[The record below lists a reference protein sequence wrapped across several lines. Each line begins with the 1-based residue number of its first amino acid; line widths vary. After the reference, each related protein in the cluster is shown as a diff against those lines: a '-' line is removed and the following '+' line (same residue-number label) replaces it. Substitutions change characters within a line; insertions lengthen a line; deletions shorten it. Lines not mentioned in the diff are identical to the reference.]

1 MFIVL
6 QGIIG
11 VFLVV
16 LVLWDAFE
24 SIVLPRTVTRAFR
37 LTRFFYRFTWPPWAA
52 LGRRISDLAARDR
65 FLSFFGPLSLLLL
78 LTFWAI
84 GLIAGFGLFDAAVEP
99 GPHNLLQSETGLYF
113 SGTTFFT
120 LGLGDVKPSSTP
132 ARLGAVVEAG
142 IGFGFLALVISYLP
156 VVYAAFSR
164 REVAISRLDVRA
176 GAPPS
181 AGELLRQRGQH
192 IHPPDLDLLLRDFE
206 IWSAEVLEAHLSYP
220 VLCLYRSQHRDQS
233 WLATLT
239 TVLDTCALLIVG
251 IDDINCN
258 QASATFAMARRAA
271 VDQAHLFLLSHG
283 RPQETP
289 GAQSQRLPKEEFA
302 RLHEM
307 LCHAGARFAVN
318 DEEVEEKLARLRAT
332 YEPAVQSLAD
342 YLLMPLPPWMPGKEL
357 QGRPASA
364 SEQLSV
370 EEGATDVS
378 IV

>member
-1 MFIVL
+1 M
-6 QGIIG
+6 
-11 VFLVV
+11 
-16 LVLWDAFE
+16 
-24 SIVLPRTVTRAFR
+24 
-37 LTRFFYRFTWPPWAA
+37 
-52 LGRRISDLAARDR
+52 
-65 FLSFFGPLSLLLL
+65 
-78 LTFWAI
+78 
-84 GLIAGFGLFDAAVEP
+84 FDAAVEP

-120 LGLGDVKPSSTP
+120 LGLGDVKPLAPS
-132 ARLGAVVEAG
+132 ARLSAVVEAG

-181 AGELLRQRGQH
+181 AGELLRQRGGR

-251 IDDINCN
+251 IEDINCN

-283 RPQETP
+283 KPLEEPASRAE
-289 GAQSQRLPKEEFA
+289 RLPREEFA
-302 RLHEM
+302 RLCGM
-307 LCHAGARFAVN
+307 LHHAGAKFAAS
-318 DEEVEEKLARLRAT
+318 DEGVEEKLARLRAT
-332 YEPAVQSLAD
+332 YEPAVQSLSD
-342 YLLMPLPPWMPGKEL
+342 YLMMPLPPWMPSKEM

>member
-1 MFIVL
+1 M
-6 QGIIG
+6 
-11 VFLVV
+11 V

-24 SIVLPRTVTRAFR
+24 SIVLPRTVTRSFR
-37 LTRFFYRFTWPPWAA
+37 LTRFFYRSTWPPWAA
-52 LGRRISDLAARDR
+52 LGRRISDPAARDR

-78 LTFWAI
+78 LSFWAV
-84 GLIAGFGLFDAAVEP
+84 GLIVGFGLFDSAVEP
-99 GPHNLLQSETGLYF
+99 GPHGLRQSGTGLYF

-120 LGLGDVKPSSTP
+120 LGLGDVKPVSAL

-181 AGELLRQRGQH
+181 AGELLRQRGERIQ
-192 IHPPDLDLLLRDFE
+192 PQELDILLRDFE

-220 VLCLYRSQHRDQS
+220 VLCQYRSQHRDQS

-239 TVLDTCALLIVG
+239 AVLDTCALLIVG

-258 QASATFAMARRAA
+258 QAAATFAMARRAA
-271 VDQAHLFLLSHG
+271 VDQAHLFLLSG
-283 RPQETP
+283 SPSIDP
-289 GAQSQRLPKEEFA
+289 AKSSDRLPAEEFG
-302 RLHEM
+302 RLREM
-307 LCHAGARFAVN
+307 LCHAGAKFA
-318 DEEVEEKLARLRAT
+318 DGEDDGEEKLARLRST
-332 YEPAVQSLAD
+332 YEPAVQALSD
-342 YLLMPLPPWMPGKEL
+342 YLLMPLPPWMPSADL
-357 QGRPASA
+357 DGRPASA

-370 EEGATDVS
+370 EQGATDVS